1 MTKHWDTTL
10 RKLVRA
16 QPQAFLKLVLPEAH
30 FIRQLPDKLGDI
42 QLEVDVLILAMY
54 EGKEALVNIEL
65 QTYYDPKI
73 AERLLRYN
81 VLLTTEYN
89 LPVDSFVI
97 HLLDDT
103 ELPRSPLHWTIHGKK
118 KVIDFYYET
127 IELSQMAWEE
137 IYRTGL
143 QGLYPLISLTRDG
156 MQREVVERMFG
167 ELGETGK
174 TDLELIA
181 FTLASYKFAKLGLDE
196 QDWLIR
202 RFHKMHDFLVDSPI
216 YQLILQ
222 EGQEKGMQQGLQQG
236 IQQGQTLGQ
245 RRALEDAIIAI
256 TLERFPKL
264 IDLAT
269 RKAERIQHPTIL
281 QQVLLKIS
289 LAPTIEEAR
298 EYLLRIDDE

>member
-1 MTKHWDTTL
+1 
-10 RKLVRA
+10 
-16 QPQAFLKLVLPEAH
+16 
-30 FIRQLPDKLGDI
+30 
-42 QLEVDVLILAMY
+42 
-54 EGKEALVNIEL
+54 
-65 QTYYDPKI
+65 
-73 AERLLRYN
+73 
-81 VLLTTEYN
+81 LTTEYN

-103 ELPRSPLHWTIHGKK
+103 ELPRSPLHWTIHDKK

-127 IELSQMAWEE
+127 IELSRLTWEDLFS
-137 IYRTGL
+137 IGL
-143 QGLYPLISLTRDG
+143 IGLYPLISLTKDG
-156 MQREVVERMFG
+156 TQRAVVERMFG

-181 FTLASYKFAKLGLDE
+181 FTLASYKFAKLDVDE

-202 RFHKMHDFLVDSPI
+202 SFYKMHDFLVESPI

-222 EGQEKGMQQGLQQG
+222 EGRQEGRDEALQQG
-236 IQQGQTLGQ
+236 QMLGQ

-269 RKAERIQHPTIL
+269 RKAEHIQHPTIL

-289 LAPTIEEAR
+289 LVPTIEEAR